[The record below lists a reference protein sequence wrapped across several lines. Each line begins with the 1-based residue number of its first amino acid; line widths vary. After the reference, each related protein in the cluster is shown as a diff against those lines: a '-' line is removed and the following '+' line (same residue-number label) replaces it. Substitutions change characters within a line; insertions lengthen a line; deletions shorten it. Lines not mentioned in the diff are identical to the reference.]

1 MKKRIE
7 ELEKEAKKLE
17 PGLKERVN
25 MTAKVM
31 HYGQSFLE
39 DLENKKAFVETDDKA
54 AKILE
59 HPLSEEPSDLKDI
72 LKLIENEV
80 DTSGLN
86 PASGRHLGY
95 IPGGGI
101 YPSALAD
108 FIAAV
113 SNRYAGVFFSSP
125 GAVRIENMCIR
136 WMCDLI
142 GYPESSGGNLSS
154 GGSIAN
160 LTGLVAAR
168 DHSGIAS
175 KDFKKAVIYTTQ
187 QVHHC
192 VIKAIRF
199 AGLGDAT
206 IRTIE
211 MDRRYRMKP
220 ELLNEQIEQDKKEG
234 KQPLIIFAS
243 AGTTDLGAVD
253 PLKEIAGIA
262 EKQHIW
268 LHVDAA
274 YGGFFLLTEQ
284 GKNKMNGIEKAD
296 SVTIDPH
303 KGLFLPYGS
312 GALLVKDVQKLYDS
326 QHMTAN
332 YLQDTLSATEEL
344 SPADLS
350 PELSKHFRGLR
361 MWLPLKLFGV
371 SPFRAALNE
380 KLELTNYF
388 YSEVQKIEGI
398 EVGPEPELSVMFF
411 RYLPSDK
418 NTGAN
423 EFNKKLV
430 NALHKDGRVFL
441 SSTNIDDTVYLRL
454 AVLSFRTH
462 LEDIDLTLE
471 LLKEKIADLEGNLP

>member
-1 MKKRIE
+1 M
-7 ELEKEAKKLE
+7 
-17 PGLKERVN
+17 
-25 MTAKVM
+25 
-31 HYGQSFLE
+31 
-39 DLENKKAFVETDDKA
+39 
-54 AKILE
+54 
-59 HPLSEEPSDLKDI
+59 
-72 LKLIENEV
+72 
-80 DTSGLN
+80 
-86 PASGRHLGY
+86 
-95 IPGGGI
+95 
-101 YPSALAD
+101 
-108 FIAAV
+108 
-113 SNRYAGVFFSSP
+113 
-125 GAVRIENMCIR
+125 
-136 WMCDLI
+136 
-142 GYPESSGGNLSS
+142 
-154 GGSIAN
+154 
-160 LTGLVAAR
+160 
-168 DHSGIAS
+168 
-175 KDFKKAVIYTTQ
+175 
-187 QVHHC
+187 
-192 VIKAIRF
+192 
-199 AGLGDAT
+199 GDAT

-220 ELLNEQIEQDKKEG
+220 ELLNEQIKQDKEESKL
-234 KQPLIIFAS
+234 PLIIFAS

-253 PLKEIAGIA
+253 PLNEIAGIA
-262 EKQHIW
+262 ERHNIW
-268 LHVDAA
+268 FHVDAA

-284 GKNKMNGIEKAD
+284 GKNKMKGIEKAD

-312 GALLVKDVQKLYDS
+312 GALLVRDVQKLYDS

>member
-1 MKKRIE
+1 MKKRIK
-7 ELEKEAKKLE
+7 ELEKEARKLE
-17 PGLKERVN
+17 PDFKDRVA

-31 HYGQSFLE
+31 HYGQSFLD
-39 DLENKKAFVETDDKA
+39 DLDNKKAFVETDDKA
-54 AKILE
+54 AEILE
-59 HPLSEEPSDLKDI
+59 HPITDEPTELQEI
-72 LKLIENEV
+72 LKLIENQV
-80 DTSGLN
+80 DTPGLN

-108 FIAAV
+108 FMAAV

-125 GAVRIENMCIR
+125 GAVRIENTCIR

-142 GYPESSGGNLSS
+142 GYPEMSGGNLSS

-168 DHSGIAS
+168 DHSGITS
-175 KDFKKAVIYTTQ
+175 KDFSRAVLYTTQ

-192 VIKAIRF
+192 VIKAIKF
-199 AGLGDAT
+199 SGLRDAT
-206 IRTIE
+206 VRTID

-220 ELLNEQIEQDKKEG
+220 ELLNKQIKQDKEQG
-234 KQPLIIFAS
+234 RLPLIIFAS

-253 PLKEIAGIA
+253 PLEEIAEIA
-262 EKQHIW
+262 RAQNIW

-274 YGGFFLLTEQ
+274 YGGFFLLTEK
-284 GKNKMNGIEKAD
+284 GKNKMKGIEKAD

-312 GALLVKDVQKLYDS
+312 GALLVRDVQTLYDS

-361 MWLPLKLFGV
+361 MWLPLKLFGL

-388 YSEVQKIEGI
+388 YKEVQMIEGI

-411 RYLPSDK
+411 RYLPSDEK
-418 NTGAN
+418 TDAN

-430 NALHKDGRVFL
+430 DALHKDGRVFL
-441 SSTNIDDTVYLRL
+441 SSTNIENTVYLRL

-471 LLKEKIADLEGNLP
+471 VLKEKIAALENKPA